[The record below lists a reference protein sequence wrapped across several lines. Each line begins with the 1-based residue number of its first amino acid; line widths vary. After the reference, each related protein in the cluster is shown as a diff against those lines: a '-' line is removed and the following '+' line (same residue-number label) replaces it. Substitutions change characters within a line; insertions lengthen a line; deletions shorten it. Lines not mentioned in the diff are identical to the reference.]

1 MAAVVEVA
9 EAAGP
14 KEEKFKFQRHS
25 VISSDM
31 VQWSWVSVSDLM
43 GTCHY
48 MKLWRLSLLSVSEM
62 SITELY
68 TEQKTTF
75 EEIKDVVENNDKK
88 RYQLSAEVDASGK
101 EVWWIRAV

>member
-1 MAAVVEVA
+1 VAAVVEVA

-14 KEEKFKFQRHS
+14 KEEKFKSQRHS

-48 MKLWRLSLLSVSEM
+48 MKSWRLSPLSVRE
-62 SITELY
+62 ILLNVF
-68 TEQKTTF
+68 TEQRPSF

-88 RYQLSAEVDASGK
+88 RY
-101 EVWWIRAV
+101 